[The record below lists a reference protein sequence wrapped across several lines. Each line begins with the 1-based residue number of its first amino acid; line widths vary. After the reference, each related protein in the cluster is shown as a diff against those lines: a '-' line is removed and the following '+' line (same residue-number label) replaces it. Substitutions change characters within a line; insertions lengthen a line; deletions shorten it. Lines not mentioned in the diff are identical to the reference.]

1 DDDRR
6 VFVRKDTI
14 RALSFNASKETLS
27 VKGDNRSFDLKNI
40 PASRGEAILDG
51 ARASDMFIE
60 DDKGAQLAKGKLAM
74 IGYDD
79 AKDQLLLA
87 LSKDEKY
94 TRTVA
99 SANSAQNT
107 ISKFVAT
114 NNFIWRDAY
123 SANNIARVESVEIDM
138 ALNTYALTL
147 TSGATLTAE
156 GVDRSNLQTYADI
169 LDKNPNITKT
179 SSGEYE
185 VAVQSNV
192 KPLIIAKSSLTTQF
206 NAAAVV
212 SDLVNQVGAE
222 RVQSAINASA
232 AWLDAMH
239 ANELDQDDNK
249 KMQALGAL
257 LLNAYSLHT
266 DIPESVMVSVAND
279 QPEKPRV
286 RASSKSALSMLQE
299 SFNNA
304 ANGGGDAGKVHNIT
318 TVANDIG
325 RKNQVMQYYQQAL
338 DTLAVK

>member
-1 DDDRR
+1 M
-6 VFVRKDTI
+6 
-14 RALSFNASKETLS
+14 AS
-27 VKGDNRSFDLKNI
+27 
-40 PASRGEAILDG
+40 
-51 ARASDMFIE
+51 
-60 DDKGAQLAKGKLAM
+60 
-74 IGYDD
+74 
-79 AKDQLLLA
+79 
-87 LSKDEKY
+87 
-94 TRTVA
+94 
-99 SANSAQNT
+99 
-107 ISKFVAT
+107 
-114 NNFIWRDAY
+114 
-123 SANNIARVESVEIDM
+123 
-138 ALNTYALTL
+138 NTYALTL

-239 ANELDQDDNK
+239 AKELDQDDNK

-279 QPEKPRV
+279 QPEKPRIK
-286 RASSKSALSMLQE
+286 ASNKSALSMLQE

-318 TVANDIG
+318 TVANDLG